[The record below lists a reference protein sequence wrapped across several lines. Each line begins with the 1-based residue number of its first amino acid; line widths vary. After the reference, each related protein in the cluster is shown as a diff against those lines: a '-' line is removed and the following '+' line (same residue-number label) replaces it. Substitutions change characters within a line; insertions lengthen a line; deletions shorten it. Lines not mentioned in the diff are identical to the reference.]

1 MMRTGAR
8 QHERETSRRTSIP
21 ITVRQLEAIVRITE
35 SLAKMSLLP
44 FALESHVDEALR
56 LFRVSTLDAAM
67 SGTLSG
73 RQGGDRGHWVDSSLP
88 PCPGAEGFTSD
99 SDQEEV
105 RKIERQLKNRFP
117 IGSHVSEQR
126 IVQDF
131 LKQNYSERAVLTV
144 LHIMLRRGEL
154 QHRMQRKVLFR
165 VR

>member
-1 MMRTGAR
+1 MCWGEGT
-8 QHERETSRRTSIP
+8 ETNIC
-21 ITVRQLEAIVRITE
+21 
-35 SLAKMSLLP
+35 
-44 FALESHVDEALR
+44 
-56 LFRVSTLDAAM
+56 
-67 SGTLSG
+67 
-73 RQGGDRGHWVDSSLP
+73 SS
-88 PCPGAEGFTSD
+88 PGAEGFTSE

-131 LKQNYSERAVLTV
+131 LKQNYSEKSVHTV

>member
-1 MMRTGAR
+1 M
-8 QHERETSRRTSIP
+8 TS
-21 ITVRQLEAIVRITE
+21 
-35 SLAKMSLLP
+35 
-44 FALESHVDEALR
+44 
-56 LFRVSTLDAAM
+56 
-67 SGTLSG
+67 
-73 RQGGDRGHWVDSSLP
+73 P
-88 PCPGAEGFTSD
+88 PSPPGAEGFTTD
-99 SDQEEV
+99 NDQEEV

-131 LKQNYSERAVLTV
+131 LKQNYSERAVHTV